1 MTIKVAFLF
10 KTQINVNTLEMLS
23 SVINGDV
30 IAFLHFIH
38 VLQLSFHTMVCNKN
52 LRVDKFSNTLFFE

>member
-38 VLQLSFHTMVCNKN
+38 VLQLSFHTMVC
-52 LRVDKFSNTLFFE
+52 